1 MFLLELYSLWPWNIL
16 EFYNSFFLYLFHVY
30 GCLEDIVSNTEVNS
44 TEVSKEITSA
54 YSSLLGLFLMQ
65 KNTDDLLTSKKIQ
78 ASKILIYYKSLH
90 NRQLCSHFNG
100 IKSAQTKQYQ
110 YLGVI
115 LI

>member
-1 MFLLELYSLWPWNIL
+1 M
-16 EFYNSFFLYLFHVY
+16 Y

-65 KNTDDLLTSKKIQ
+65 KKLWPFTDKQKIQ
-78 ASKILIYYKSLH
+78 ASKILIYYKNLH
-90 NRQLCSHFNG
+90 NVYLCSHFNV
-100 IKSAQTKQYQ
+100 IKSTQIKQYQ
-110 YLGVI
+110 CLGAI